1 MPDLTTI
8 KDFHG
13 GKVSIDNRQ
22 ALAGTLSLVR
32 GQAVGMDAGDYE
44 VVLVPAGTLIPAG
57 ETVAKFQLVKP
68 PVGLVNNVVAIVHA
82 AHANPNPVVE
92 EKVK

>member
-57 ETVAKFQLVKP
+57 QIVAKFQLAKP
-68 PVGLVNNVVAIVHA
+68 PVGLVTHVTSLLHVSN
-82 AHANPNPVVE
+82 ANPIPVEDVDDG
-92 EKVK
+92 